1 MKLEDSENGN
11 PRFDIGFFVNEV
23 EIEPKA
29 EVSISIK
36 YLNEK
41 LDGTEIVDYIHY
53 KKDGSTEKISSDVK
67 ALEDGS
73 VETKFTTDSFSV
85 YEADITVGVKR

>member
-36 YLNEK
+36 YLNENWMEQK
-41 LDGTEIVDYIHY
+41 LLIT
-53 KKDGSTEKISSDVK
+53 STIRKMVLLK
-67 ALEDGS
+67 RS
-73 VETKFTTDSFSV
+73 VQMSRHWKMV
-85 YEADITVGVKR
+85 R